1 MSVSRRQ
8 LMMQQL
14 PKFTVQECIDL
25 GYFALSSEKTN
36 EAYPIK
42 TLKKF
47 PYPIQCI
54 VDFYDCFF
62 KNKYKINNTTAWY
75 SFELTDTNHLPIKEQ
90 SKIIDYVNNN
100 TITREIS
107 TMLFRNYNIPDKDFK
122 LHGCRGDYQYCHDM
136 LKGSIFNNIYVDVVG
151 NISSAYRLFRN
162 ITCNRLEVYIESN
175 DDGNRH
181 INPYNNTGEM
191 YQGAKIKVLPR
202 NISYHG
208 AENNWLFAGLNYS
221 GTEIPNIKGVETEEE
236 RIGSDW
242 NSITTAP
249 GWCYQLAMYLN
260 DITKIGPML
269 IVNKTTNYEYLWGRC
284 AIHFANCT
292 DVRIKGCN
300 NIDYDLR
307 GGKND
312 TIYFPKIDL
321 PSIKYCIENV
331 TDQTE
336 WNWKNKKINSV
347 INGGYN
353 IINDSK
359 SLTFADTSSQSH
371 IFTGSKFNITI
382 PNGYSMDIKGFKKEN
397 NKYYLLE
404 TLTIN
409 SSAEISFTNSE
420 SIYAVFTLYKNNNSE
435 ILPKEL
441 RDLNISIGIYDE
453 SKANYVMVQIPNTRH
468 TITFP
473 NGIYNAQEV
482 KNYVTES
489 VINDAALKGWTVFVG
504 ETQI

>member
-1 MSVSRRQ
+1 
-8 LMMQQL
+8 MQQL
-14 PKFTVQECIDL
+14 PKLTVKECIDL

-36 EAYPIK
+36 LAYPIK

-62 KNKYKINNTTAWY
+62 KGKYNINNTTEWY
-75 SFELTDTNHLPIKEQ
+75 SFELTDANHLSIKEQ

-107 TMLFRNYNIPDKDFK
+107 TMLFRNYNIPDKDFR
-122 LHGCRGDYQYCHDM
+122 LHGCAGDYQYCHDM
-136 LKGSIFNNIYVDVVG
+136 FKGSTFNNIYVDVVG
-151 NISSAYRLFRN
+151 NISSAFHLFRYL
-162 ITCNRLEVYIESN
+162 TCNQLEVYVEGN
-175 DDGNRH
+175 DDGARH
-181 INPYNNTGEM
+181 ICPYNNTGEM
-191 YQGAKIKVLPR
+191 YQGAKIKILPR
-202 NISYHG
+202 NISYYG

-221 GTEIPNIKGVETEEE
+221 GTEIPNMKGVETEEE

-249 GWCYQLAMYLN
+249 GRCYQLAMYLN
-260 DITKIGPML
+260 NVTKIGPML

-321 PSIKYCIENV
+321 ASIKYCIENL

-336 WNWKNKKINSV
+336 WNWKNKKINSA
-347 INGGYN
+347 INGSYN
-353 IINDSK
+353 IVNDSN
-359 SLTFADTSSQSH
+359 SLTFAHTTSQDH
-371 IFTGSKFNITI
+371 LFVGNKFNITI
-382 PNGYSMDIKGFKKEN
+382 PDGYSIDVKGFKKEN
-397 NKYYLLE
+397 NNYYLLE
-404 TLTIN
+404 TLILNASDEIN
-409 SSAEISFTNSE
+409 FTNAE
-420 SIYAVFTLYKNNNSE
+420 SAYATFTLYKNDNSE
-435 ILPKEL
+435 IIPQEL
-441 RDLNISIGIYDE
+441 RDVNIQIQIYNETDAVY
-453 SKANYVMVQIPNTRH
+453 KDVLIPSTRH

-473 NGIYNAQEV
+473 DGIYNADEV
-482 KNYVTES
+482 KQYVTDE
-489 VINDAALKGWTVFVG
+489 VINVATSKGWTVFVG